1 MTKREAEFILGL
13 LPSNEKKRIIRALQQ
28 EVHFS
33 VPGFDRHPENANN
46 SKIADS
52 LIRKSKLIA
61 AFMKNLLEMHERVLP
76 GLDGIETYDIEAI
89 LSHLNRDNSAFF
101 AACILE
107 KEGCISEDLQQKMN
121 EILSDPSRQTIQP
134 IKQCDEAHCQLVSRN
149 LDSISRLKKELLDS
163 QEEKKGIKRDR
174 DDYKKQ
180 VRQLEVNIQALE
192 NEKNRDIET
201 LNAELQT
208 ANTRAQE
215 LQLKTEKLLKDL
227 SSKTEEIK
235 LLVEE
240 KHTIQTRL
248 ELLQQEHS
256 RILDELEVLKKK
268 NDRKIVIFSH
278 REIQLPSQIN
288 ATVRFIDPD
297 VPYTEVD
304 CSLCEEIIA
313 VRSELDMLNRKR
325 LADKYKNHITWFAA
339 PAKMID
345 HLLSKEDTY

>member
-13 LPSNEKKRIIRALQQ
+13 LPSNEKKRIVRSLQQ

-33 VPGFDRHPENANN
+33 VPGFERHPENANN
-46 SKIADS
+46 SKISDS
-52 LIRKSKLIA
+52 LIRRPKWIA
-61 AFMKNLLEMHERVLP
+61 AFMKNMLEMHTQLLP
-76 GLDGIETYDIEAI
+76 DLEKIETLDLEN
-89 LSHLNRDNSAFF
+89 LLTHLNRKNSAFF
-101 AACILE
+101 ATWILD
-107 KEGCISEDLQQKMN
+107 KEGHISEDLQQRMN
-121 EILSDPSRQTIQP
+121 EILSDPSKQTIQSE
-134 IKQCDEAHCQLVSRN
+134 KRCDESHCQLLAKN
-149 LDSISRLKKELLDS
+149 LESIARLKKELLDS
-163 QEEKKGIKRDR
+163 QEEKKGIKHDR
-174 DDYKKQ
+174 DDYRKQ
-180 VRQLEVNIQALE
+180 TKQLEINIQALE

-201 LNAELQT
+201 LNNELQM

-215 LQLKTEKLLKDL
+215 LQLQTEKLLKDL

-235 LLVEE
+235 LLAEE
-240 KHTIQTRL
+240 KNAIQTSL
-248 ELLQQEHS
+248 DLLQQEYS
-256 RILDELEVLKKK
+256 RILDELEGLKKK
-268 NDRKIVIFSH
+268 NERRIVIFSH

-313 VRSELDMLNRKR
+313 IRSELDMLNRKK
-325 LADKYKNHITWFAA
+325 LTDKYKKHITWFAA